1 MANPQIRSFTLSSN
15 TVAPG
20 GSVIGTVDAYDPDNR
35 TVTVKANIGSA
46 TATTILTVADN
57 PIPNPTFTEVDA
69 SGNPVAS
76 PTVDFV
82 VDPLNPMRVT
92 ITARNL

>member
-20 GSVIGTVDAYDPDNR
+20 GSVVGLVDAYDPDNR
-35 TVTVKANIGSA
+35 TVTVKANVGGA
-46 TATTILTVADN
+46 TAVTTLTVQDV
-57 PIPNPTFTEVDA
+57 PVPNPTFTEVDVN
-69 SGNPVAS
+69 GNPVS
-76 PTVDFV
+76 TPTVDFV
-82 VDPLNPMRVT
+82 VDPLNPSRVT